1 MSFKRLM
8 LIISVVV
15 GTVFA
20 GNATARTAL
29 SETKKESSKRYN
41 HDIEDGTSRYEDTSI
56 NEIRK
61 LPQKEKMEDDLE
73 SAVLPRK
80 SGGTGSRSKPLSS
93 GLK

>member
-1 MSFKRLM
+1 MSFKSLM
-8 LIISVVV
+8 LVISVVV

-41 HDIEDGTSRYEDTSI
+41 HDIEDGTSRYEDKAAMRPGRQE
-56 NEIRK
+56 NEETI
-61 LPQKEKMEDDLE
+61 L
-73 SAVLPRK
+73 VPRK

>member
-41 HDIEDGTSRYEDTSI
+41 HDIEDGTSRYEDKGAK
-56 NEIRK
+56 NAKEGVKVRK
-61 LPQKEKMEDDLE
+61 LET
-73 SAVLPRK
+73 AVVPRK